1 MTVER
6 RFAVLGL
13 GGIGSAV
20 AYRLARRGGGDVI
33 GLERFEL
40 GHTRGASEDHS
51 RIIRRS
57 YHTPGYVRLAGA
69 AYESWTELESELGE
83 QLIVRTG
90 GLDLWPE
97 GAAIAMDDY
106 TSSLRHEGVSYE
118 ELDAVEV
125 MRRWPPWRLTDDVLA
140 VFQPDGGILPASR
153 CNHAHRRMAVEHGA
167 LLRDRSPVTAIHESG
182 GEVTL
187 DVEGD
192 RVVCESLVV
201 CADAWTND
209 VLRRMEVD
217 PLPLT
222 VTKEQ
227 VVYLEPADP
236 ALFHPDRFPIWIWMD
251 DPSFYGFPAFGEPA
265 PKVAQDVGGP
275 ELSHPD
281 RRRDVPDPG
290 ALERVRAF
298 AEEHL
303 PDAAGPERLVRV
315 CQYVLT
321 PDRGFVLD
329 RVPRH
334 PGVLVVLGAAHGFKF
349 ASLFG
354 DIAADLLLDGET
366 KHDLSPFHIDR
377 DVLTMDDPPRSFLI

>member
-13 GGIGSAV
+13 GGIGSGA
-20 AYRLARRGGGDVI
+20 AYRLARRGGGDVV

-40 GHTRGASEDHS
+40 GHARGASEDHS

-69 AYESWTELESELGE
+69 AYESWTDLESELGRH
-83 QLIVRTG
+83 LVVRTG

-97 GAAIAMDDY
+97 GAAIPMDDY
-106 TSSLRHEGVSYE
+106 TSSLRQEGVPFE
-118 ELDAVEV
+118 ELDAAEV
-125 MRRWPPWRLTDDVLA
+125 MRRWPPWRLSDDVLA

-153 CNHAHRRMAVEHGA
+153 CNDAHRRLAVEHGA
-167 LLRDRSPVTAIHESG
+167 MLRDRAAVTDIHESG
-182 GEVTL
+182 REITL
-187 DVEGD
+187 DVEGE
-192 RVVCESLVV
+192 RVVCEALVV

-209 VLRRMEVD
+209 VLGMMGLD

-222 VTKEQ
+222 ITKEQ
-227 VVYLEPADP
+227 VVYLESADP
-236 ALFHPDRFPIWIWMD
+236 GPFHPDRFPIWIWMD

-265 PKVAQDVGGP
+265 PKLAQDVGGP
-275 ELSHPD
+275 ELPHPD
-281 RRRDVPDPG
+281 RRRDDPDPG
-290 ALERVRAF
+290 ALQRVRGF
-298 AEEHL
+298 VEEHL

-315 CQYVLT
+315 CQYALT
-321 PDRGFVLD
+321 PDRDFVLD
-329 RVPRH
+329 RVPGH
-334 PGVLVVLGAAHGFKF
+334 PGVLAVLGAAHGFKF

-366 KHDLSPFHIDR
+366 KHDLSPFRIDR
-377 DVLTMDDPPRSFLI
+377 DVLTMDDPPRSFLV

>member
-13 GGIGSAV
+13 GGIGSGV

-69 AYESWTELESELGE
+69 AYEAWTELESELGE
-83 QLIVRTG
+83 QLILRTG
-90 GLDLWPE
+90 GLDLWPD
-97 GAAIAMDDY
+97 GAAIPMDDY
-106 TSSLRHEGVSYE
+106 TASLRREGVPFE
-118 ELDAVEV
+118 ELDAAEV
-125 MRRWPPWRLTDDVLA
+125 MRRWPPWRLFDDVLA

-153 CNHAHRRMAVEHGA
+153 CNDAHRRMAVEHGA
-167 LLRDRSPVTAIHESG
+167 MLRDRSAVNDIHESG

-187 DVEGD
+187 EVQGE

-209 VLRRMEVD
+209 VLGMLEVD

-222 VTKEQ
+222 FTKEQ

-281 RRRDVPDPG
+281 RRRDDPDPG

-298 AEEHL
+298 VEEHL
-303 PDAAGPERLVRV
+303 PEAAGPVRLVRV
-315 CQYVLT
+315 CQYALT
-321 PDRGFVLD
+321 PDRDIVLD
-329 RVPRH
+329 RVPGH
-334 PGVLVVLGAAHGFKF
+334 PQVLVVLGAAHGFKF

-354 DIAADLLLDGET
+354 DIAADLLHDGQT
-366 KHDLSPFHIDR
+366 KHDLSPFRLDR
-377 DVLTMDDPPRSFLI
+377 DVLTMDDPPRTFLV